1 MELRIFT
8 LPFDEVSEGFP
19 DEIITQFCQNK
30 KVYSMKTHFFEE
42 EGRHF
47 WSVAVQYEVVLKGED
62 KIRALDDAQQLLYER
77 LREWRKQHAGDL
89 GIPVYLIATNAQFL
103 QMIKMKCRTLES
115 LKQIKGFGRKRL
127 TKYGAHI
134 TNIIK
139 NFYERGKQV
148 QSEQEAAGKIDD
160 LPFS

>member
-30 KVYSMKTHFFEE
+30 KVHSMKTHFFEE

-127 TKYGAHI
+127 TKYGTHI

-139 NFYERGKQV
+139 DFYERGKQV
-148 QSEQEAAGKIDD
+148 QSGQEAAGKIDD